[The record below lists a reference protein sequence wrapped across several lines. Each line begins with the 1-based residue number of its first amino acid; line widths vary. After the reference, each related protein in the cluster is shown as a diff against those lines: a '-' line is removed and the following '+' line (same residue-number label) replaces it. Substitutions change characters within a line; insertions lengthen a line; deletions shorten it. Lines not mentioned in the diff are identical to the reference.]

1 MSQGSIICLQE
12 RLGRWDTTGLLYKVL
27 SSFIATAEQQA
38 LGSKWRKTERARAR
52 ETREASDTS
61 QKHIFIKTKRVTVAF
76 YGKYKCLHTCLHDQ
90 NNQGSFAWWWDQGI
104 YWRADE
110 PSNHLNTDCQQPCEG
125 ARLRGGSLIEPCA
138 IVPGAEKISNR
149 CNIE

>member
-12 RLGRWDTTGLLYKVL
+12 RLGRWDANGLLYKVL
-27 SSFIATAEQQA
+27 SSFIATAGQQA
-38 LGSKWRKTERARAR
+38 LGSKWRKTERARAM

-110 PSNHLNTDCQQPCEG
+110 PSSHLNTDCQQAALWRREA
-125 ARLRGGSLIEPCA
+125 ARRQ
-138 IVPGAEKISNR
+138 SNR
-149 CNIE
+149 AVRDCSRGRKNLESM